1 MVDILIKMDL
11 IHLLLVIPQQVVER
25 VVQNT
30 VMVDLVSQVDL
41 VEEHHIQEVVVLEHL
56 VREILVV

>member
-1 MVDILIKMDL
+1 MLMDL

-30 VMVDLVSQVDL
+30 VMVDLVLQVDL
-41 VEEHHIQEVVVLEHL
+41 VEEHHIQVVVVLEHL
-56 VREILVV
+56 VREILAV

>member
-1 MVDILIKMDL
+1 MLMDL

-30 VMVDLVSQVDL
+30 VMVDLVLQVDL
-41 VEEHHIQEVVVLEHL
+41 VEEHHIQVVLDLEQL
-56 VREILVV
+56 FREILAV

>member
-1 MVDILIKMDL
+1 MDILIKMDL
-11 IHLLLVIPQQVVER
+11 IHLLLVVPQQVVER

>member
-1 MVDILIKMDL
+1 MLMDL

-30 VMVDLVSQVDL
+30 VMVDLVLQVDL
-41 VEEHHIQEVVVLEHL
+41 VEEHHIQVVVVLEHL
-56 VREILVV
+56 VLSLIHI

>member
-11 IHLLLVIPQQVVER
+11 IHLLLVVPQQVVER

-30 VMVDLVSQVDL
+30 VMVDLVLQVDL

>member
-1 MVDILIKMDL
+1 MLMDL
-11 IHLLLVIPQQVVER
+11 IHLLLVAPQQVVER

-30 VMVDLVSQVDL
+30 VMVDLVFQVDL

-56 VREILVV
+56 VKEILVV

>member
-1 MVDILIKMDL
+1 MLMDL

-30 VMVDLVSQVDL
+30 VMVDLVLQVDL

-56 VREILVV
+56 GKEILVV

>member
-11 IHLLLVIPQQVVER
+11 IHLLLVVPQQVVER

-30 VMVDLVSQVDL
+30 VMVDLVLQVDL

-56 VREILVV
+56 VKEILVV